1 MSIFV
6 MRPEESRGRERE
18 APGVRTVGR
27 RGPASAAGHSTGVL
41 EDPILL
47 HRGLPVR
54 GWHPSMQ
61 RNLQIRVRTG
71 TGRGPTPL
79 AAFDAALRCAGVANF
94 NLIRLSSVI
103 PQGAVVDDGI
113 SGDRDDRDAG
123 DSGGGPEGNFG
134 DRLYV
139 VMAERRATRPGEE
152 AWAGLGWVQEP
163 ESGRGMFVEHDGA
176 RPDPL
181 VDDVRRSLGAVAG
194 SRSGSFGPV
203 GMRVAGIRCQGEP
216 ACAVVVAAYRVAPWA
231 KGT

>member
-6 MRPEESRGRERE
+6 MRPDQSRGRERE
-18 APGVRTVGR
+18 ASGERPRDR
-27 RGPASAAGHSTGVL
+27 RGPASAAAHSTGVL
-41 EDPILL
+41 VDPIPL

-103 PQGAVVDDGI
+103 PPGAVVDDGI
-113 SGDRDDRDAG
+113 SGERDDRD
-123 DSGGGPEGNFG
+123 GGGIGPDGNFG

-139 VMAERRATRPGEE
+139 VMAERRATRSGEE

-163 ESGRGMFVEHDGA
+163 ESGRGMFVEHDGS

-181 VDDVRRSLGAVAG
+181 VDDIRRSLGAVAG

-216 ACAVVVAAYRVAPWA
+216 ACAVVVAAYRVVPWA
-231 KGT
+231 PGT

>member
-6 MRPEESRGRERE
+6 MRPDQARGRERE
-18 APGVRTVGR
+18 TLGERNRTR
-27 RGPASAAGHSTGVL
+27 RGLGMAPDRSTVVIQ
-41 EDPILL
+41 DPIPL
-47 HRGLPVR
+47 HQGLPVR

-61 RNLQIRVRTG
+61 RNLEIRVRTG

-94 NLIRLSSVI
+94 NLIRLTSVI
-103 PQGAVVDDGI
+103 PPGAVVDDGI
-113 SGDRDDRDAG
+113 SGGREDADG
-123 DSGGGPEGNFG
+123 AEPDGNYG

-139 VMAERRATRPGEE
+139 VMAERRASRPGEE

-163 ESGRGMFVEHDGA
+163 ESGRGMFVEHDGP

-181 VDDVRRSLGAVAG
+181 LDDIRRSLGAVAG

-216 ACAVVVAAYRVAPWA
+216 ACAVVVAAYRVVPWA
-231 KGT
+231 AST